1 MAHYSDIL
9 VSPELL
15 DPLWKDI
22 DTLESRGCYKE
33 AYQYLRTVTDEL
45 NLLREARISV
55 CCLLESGTEAWSSF
69 QTLQALMSQHLAPVK
84 EHSKLMF
91 LESLRAIMQAAHQA
105 LLCKVSVH
113 ELQALVITLCSAH
126 CDRLDGDSGL
136 SELHWILQ
144 PSAYTHSSNL
154 H

>member
-126 CDRLDGDSGL
+126 CDRLDGNNGL

>member
-55 CCLLESGTEAWSSF
+55 CCLLERGTEAWSTF

-126 CDRLDGDSGL
+126 CDRLDGDCKL
-136 SELHWILQ
+136 SEVHWTTRVG
-144 PSAYTHSSNL
+144 AYTHSSNI

>member
-126 CDRLDGDSGL
+126 CDRLDGDRGL

>member
-69 QTLQALMSQHLAPVK
+69 QTLQALMEQHLAPVK

-91 LESLRAIMQAAHQA
+91 LESLRAIMQAVHQA

-126 CDRLDGDSGL
+126 CNQLEHDAGL
-136 SELHWILQ
+136 SEWHWTTQ
-144 PSAYTHSSNL
+144 TQVSAHSSNI

>member
-1 MAHYSDIL
+1 MNHHADLL
-9 VSPELL
+9 VSPTWL
-15 DPLWKDI
+15 DPIWKDI
-22 DTLESRGCYKE
+22 DKLETRGYHKE

-45 NLLREARISV
+45 NQLREARMGV
-55 CCLLESGTEAWSSF
+55 CSLLGGTEGWRSF
-69 QTLQALMSQHLAPVK
+69 QTLQALMDQHLAPVK

-91 LESLRAIMQAAHQA
+91 LESLRAIMQAVHQA

-126 CDRLDGDSGL
+126 CNQLEHDAGL
-136 SELHWILQ
+136 SEWHWTTQ
-144 PSAYTHSSNL
+144 TQVSAHSSNI